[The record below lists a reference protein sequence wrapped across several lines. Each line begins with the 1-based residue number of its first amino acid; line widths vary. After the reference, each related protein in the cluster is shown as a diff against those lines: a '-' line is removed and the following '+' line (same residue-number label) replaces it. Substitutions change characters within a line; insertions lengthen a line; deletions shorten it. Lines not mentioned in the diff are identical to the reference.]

1 MECACYDKLKG
12 CPQKRVINAAFAEQK
27 ATMFCSSLQGYEFL
41 DGPVFGGSFTTRRG
55 SFTTRRG
62 SFTTRRVSEGP
73 NAIPRSPACCFS
85 EVVIG

>member
-12 CPQKRVINAAFAEQK
+12 CPQKRVINAAFTEQK

-55 SFTTRRG
+55 SFTTRR
-62 SFTTRRVSEGP
+62 VSEGP

-85 EVVIG
+85 EVVVG